1 MKWFTTLR
9 DRKLNTA
16 TELLTTTSTQL
27 ARRRGCK
34 NLLPNPRP
42 IGPEITIARDFMLAG
57 QGGVIDCLHFRGQAS
72 RTYLTIIIITH
83 SVKVARIVCE
93 NRLMRFG
100 WSSVG
105 PLEAGKSG
113 V

>member
-1 MKWFTTLR
+1 
-9 DRKLNTA
+9 
-16 TELLTTTSTQL
+16 
-27 ARRRGCK
+27 
-34 NLLPNPRP
+34 
-42 IGPEITIARDFMLAG
+42 MLAG
-57 QGGVIDCLHFRGQAS
+57 QGGVIDCLHFCGQAS
-72 RTYLTIIIITH
+72 TIIIITQ
-83 SVKVARIVCE
+83 SVKVAGIVCE